1 MRLRQT
7 QKLGIIARV
16 RPSCVCGTVRY
27 GVTCVVMGLAGMTGL
42 LVAAPPAPNQALQLR
57 GPTFSP
63 ASDRLA
69 HAPGIL
75 IEPTAPIVNLFER
88 AREGIDR
95 RDWKFALD
103 SLQRIIDDPQGS
115 LLARDTGGDRAFTL
129 FESARRRAIR
139 QIADLPPQ
147 GLTAYRQLHDGQAK
161 GMLRR
166 AREGHDV
173 TLLRLVAER
182 FLLTRSGDD
191 AVDLLASWLLD
202 AGRPGEVVSL
212 LTDLIELVPDSD
224 VPESFVVAKLA
235 VARAEL
241 GQVALAKTIVADYR
255 SHADAVPDWFDRVD
269 DVMASGFETTGPN
282 ASPMVATA
290 SGDWSWPMRG
300 GSPTRQGLMPAISP
314 TVTDSPPWSHQLPG
328 RASNVWD
335 RVHDSEA
342 GERLQLPTPGFA
354 VTGDRLIVRQPGG
367 CVALDL
373 EDLSPIWTYP
383 DPSTLGVDAATAVGR
398 AGSPDTREPF
408 THYPAGSI
416 SVSHGLAFI
425 IERSGVGK
433 PPPGYDEDAATIV
446 QNRSALNRNS
456 RENGRIIAIDVDTG
470 EAVWERGRTR
480 LIDDPLGRA
489 SVRSAPVAVG
499 DELWAAYIDQR
510 DLYLAVLDPTNGA
523 TIDTIALC
531 AMPNAGPDA
540 GISLDLAQADDLVYV
555 PTEYGVLFAI
565 DADDHT
571 VRWAVRYGDGPV
583 RAPVLTRVQRRNAGR
598 ANQPATHSTLDA
610 TQVWLSSPPVVAGG
624 LVLLAATDQSELLA
638 FSAAFGTLAWSA
650 PSDGASYV
658 IGADDRYVWLGG
670 RTVSCLSL
678 VDGTEVWATPLD
690 ETPSGRAV
698 LSGDSIHVP
707 TSAGLIT
714 LHAATGAV
722 SGRQLLVNAIAPL
735 GNLLCT
741 DAALI
746 SIEPSSVRKFPDT
759 GGPYLAALEAYRHN
773 PGAVIP
779 TLRLA
784 WMQHLRGDP
793 EAALHTLASIHKD
806 TLRGDSR
813 RLSAVARLQVEA
825 LLTLAQSESGE
836 AALKHLATA
845 RDVALTPADR
855 LRSRLARAEQLVTMG
870 RAAEAY
876 ETLLDTAFKPES
888 AHRVKVTSRV
898 TASARLQIASRLA
911 VISKSLDRS
920 DATRIARDLS
930 RRATQASADLT
941 SETSWREART
951 FLSVL
956 ADLPVPVSL
965 RVAALLSLADW
976 EVTRFGY
983 ERAEQLLLQGYA
995 LAEEPS
1001 QRSAVLMRLSDLT
1014 LQPTQDDP
1022 VRLNRLLDEL
1032 ETNYTDLPLAPGS
1045 VMAVMGGDSKTVG
1058 DWVRAVRRKEEAAG
1072 SPTVSEASAMR
1083 VAYGA
1088 PLSWVIQSSRRANSS
1103 VVVPFKLVE
1112 ELRAVLDRRDA
1123 PRLVDLRRST
1133 YDGPSDRAFFHAEDD
1148 VVFCLRPRDGA
1159 LLWHTTLRLP
1169 ESFTTPSGARTMQ
1182 DISGRRRAVADG
1194 QIAVFNGRFGVFAVG
1209 TRTGRRLWYKPFE
1222 FITNVSATNIRD
1234 VKMDARDGLLAAMP
1248 HEGRLTL
1255 LRLRDGAELW
1265 ERDLRGVP
1273 VGRVV
1278 LTDRVVATI
1287 DGSQRRAQFFQRSDG
1302 VWIGRADF
1310 SQSPDGKHVVHLVEV
1325 GHWLIGPT
1333 ISPGAEGEGEDP
1345 GIVAFD
1351 MHTGEEAWRVALNK
1365 PLAQLFDASLG
1376 YLGVALMGGDVMVLR
1391 SNTGEVAFTHRVSG
1405 VTSVVSGRV
1414 IDTNLVVQAHSTQR
1428 RGGASE
1434 LIALDIVTGHE
1445 EWRRSDITGPVDFRK
1460 INDRLYVPVLID
1472 QTYGQSRGAPRLGGA
1487 IVDLRTGLN
1496 LGDAANLHT
1505 NASNLHRFNGDY
1517 GLYDGAL
1524 LVGFS
1529 DGIQA
1534 YTTERMRP
1542 QESEQGF

>member
-1 MRLRQT
+1 MRP
-7 QKLGIIARV
+7 V
-16 RPSCVCGTVRY
+16 CVS
-27 GVTCVVMGLAGMTGL
+27 GVTRFGMTGAVVGLVCLTGL
-42 LVAAPPAPNQALQLR
+42 LAAAPPPPKQAIQLR
-57 GPTFSP
+57 VPSSSVST
-63 ASDRLA
+63 DRLA

-88 AREGIDR
+88 AQEGINR

-115 LLARDTGGDRAFTL
+115 LLPRDMGGERAFTL
-129 FESARRRAIR
+129 FESARRRAVR
-139 QIADLPPQ
+139 QVADLPPQ

-166 AREGHDV
+166 AQDGHDEA
-173 TLLRLVAER
+173 LLRLVAER
-182 FLLTRSGDD
+182 YLLTRYGDD

-235 VARAEL
+235 AARAEL
-241 GQVALAKTIVADYR
+241 GQVAFAKTIVADYR
-255 SHADAVPDWFDRVD
+255 SRADAVPSWFDRVD
-269 DVMASGFETTGPN
+269 DVITSGSEAAGPGLSPSEAAAS
-282 ASPMVATA
+282 V
-290 SGDWSWPMRG
+290 DWSWPMRG
-300 GSPTRQGLMPAISP
+300 GSLTRQGLMPAISP
-314 TVTDSPPWSHQLPG
+314 TVTDSPPWSHRLPG
-328 RASNVWD
+328 RASTVWD
-335 RVHDSEA
+335 RVHDAEA
-342 GERLQLPTPGFA
+342 GERLQLPTPGFVVA
-354 VTGDRLIVRQPGG
+354 GDKLIVRQPGG
-367 CVALDL
+367 CVALDM

-383 DPSTLGVDAATAVGR
+383 DPSSMGVDAAMAVGQT
-398 AGSPDTREPF
+398 GSPDAREPF
-408 THYPAGSI
+408 SHYPAGSI

-433 PPPGYDEDAATIV
+433 LPPGYDEDAATIV
-446 QNRSALNRNS
+446 QSRSALNQNS
-456 RENGRIIAIDVDTG
+456 RENGRIIAIDVNTG

-499 DELWAAYIDQR
+499 DELWATYINQR
-510 DLYLAVLDPTNGA
+510 DLYVAVLDPTNGA

-540 GISLDLAQADDLVYV
+540 GLSLDLAQADGLVYV

-565 DADDHT
+565 DVDDHT
-571 VRWAVRYGDGPV
+571 VRWAVRYGDGPAQ
-583 RAPVLTRVQRRNAGR
+583 APMLTRVQRRNFGQ
-598 ANQPATHSTLDA
+598 ANQPVTLATRDA
-610 TQVWLSSPPVVAGG
+610 TRVWLSSPPVVAGG

-638 FSAAFGTLAWSA
+638 FSAAFGTSVWSA
-650 PSDGASYV
+650 SSDGASYV
-658 IGADDRYVWLGG
+658 IGADGRYVWLGG

-678 VDGTEVWATPLD
+678 VDGSVVWTTPLD

-698 LSGDSIHVP
+698 ISGDAIHVP

-714 LHAATGAV
+714 LHAATGEL
-722 SGRQLLVNAIAPL
+722 SGRQLLVNANAPL

-741 DAALI
+741 DAALL

-759 GGPYLAALEAYRHN
+759 GGPFLAALEAFRRK
-773 PGAVIP
+773 PGSVIP

-784 WMQHLRGDP
+784 WMQHLRGDSD
-793 EAALHTLASIHKD
+793 AALQTLSTIQEDK
-806 TLRGDSR
+806 LRGDSR

-836 AALKHLATA
+836 SALTHLATA
-845 RDVALTPADR
+845 RDVALTPTDR
-855 LRSRLARAEQLVTMG
+855 LRSRLARAEQLVSMG

-876 ETLLDTAFKPES
+876 EALLDTAFTPEA

-911 VISKSLDRS
+911 VISKSLDDS
-920 DATRIARDLS
+920 DAIRISRDL
-930 RRATQASADLT
+930 RRRVTQASADLA
-941 SETSWREART
+941 SELSWREART

-956 ADLPVPVSL
+956 ADLPVSVSL
-965 RVAALLSLADW
+965 RVTALLSLADW
-976 EVTRFGY
+976 EITRFGY
-983 ERAEQLLLQGYA
+983 ERAEQLLLQGFA
-995 LAEEPS
+995 LAEEPP
-1001 QRSAVLMRLSDLT
+1001 QRAAILMRLGDLT
-1014 LQPTQDDP
+1014 FQPTQDDP
-1022 VRLNRLLDEL
+1022 VRLGHLLDEL
-1032 ETNYTDLPLAPGS
+1032 ETNYAELPLESGS
-1045 VMAVMGGDSKTVG
+1045 VMASVGDDAKTVG
-1058 DWVRAVRRKEEAAG
+1058 EWVRAVRRKEEAAG
-1072 SPTVSEASAMR
+1072 SAPVSEAPAVKM
-1083 VAYGA
+1083 AYA
-1088 PLSWVIQSSRRANSS
+1088 TPLSWVIQSSRRTNGSI
-1103 VVVPFKLVE
+1103 VVPFELVE
-1112 ELRAVLDRRDA
+1112 ELRAVLDRRGA
-1123 PRLVDLRRST
+1123 PRLVNLRRST
-1133 YDGPSDRAFFHAEDD
+1133 YDGPSDHAFFHAEDD

-1169 ESFTTPSGARTMQ
+1169 ESFTTPSGTRTMQ
-1182 DISGRRRAVADG
+1182 DVSGRRQAVADG
-1194 QIAVFNGRFGVFAVG
+1194 QIAVFNGRFGMFAVG

-1222 FITNVSATNIRD
+1222 FITNASITNIRD
-1234 VKMDARDGLLAAMP
+1234 AKMDARDGLLAAMP

-1265 ERDLRGVP
+1265 EHDLRGMP
-1273 VGRVV
+1273 VGRIV

-1287 DGSQRRAQFFQRSDG
+1287 EGSQRRAQFFQRTDG
-1302 VWIGRADF
+1302 TLIGRAAF
-1310 SQSPDGKHVVHLVEV
+1310 SQSTDGKHVVRVVDV

-1333 ISPGAEGEGEDP
+1333 ISPGAEGEGDDP

-1351 MHTGEEAWRVALNK
+1351 MHSGKEAWRVALNK

-1391 SNTGEVAFTHRVSG
+1391 ANTGEVAFTHRVAG
-1405 VTSVVSGRV
+1405 ITSVVDGRV

-1428 RGGASE
+1428 RGRASE
-1434 LIALDIVTGHE
+1434 LIALDIVTGNE
-1445 EWRRSDITGPVDFRK
+1445 EWRRSDVAGVIDFRK
-1460 INDRLYVPVLID
+1460 INDRLYVPALID
-1472 QTYGQSRGAPRLGGA
+1472 QVSGQMRGAPRLGGA
-1487 IVDLRTGLN
+1487 IIDLHTGLN
-1496 LGDAANLHT
+1496 LGDSANLDANT
-1505 NASNLHRFNGDY
+1505 SNLHRFNGDY

-1534 YTTERMRP
+1534 YATEPINP
-1542 QESEQGF
+1542 QGSERGF